1 MEIAGQRD
9 KGRWRAELLAARAAV
24 PPETRA
30 AEAEALSRAVSRV
43 LDIDRPRTDGPHSDD
58 RRPAGGSGSEAAGS
72 RWVAGYIP
80 VAGEPGSVAMLDALR
95 VAGVRVMV
103 PVTGPPGP
111 LGWAEYTGIEGLRRA
126 RYGLLEPEGPP
137 LGVAAIEWPE
147 VIVIPALAV
156 DRRGVRLGR
165 GAGYYDRTLPAARS
179 DARLVAVVRDTE
191 LLDVLPE
198 EPHDRRMGWA
208 LLPEAG
214 LCRLDAGDRE
224 IGGRYSSV

>member
-1 MEIAGQRD
+1 
-9 KGRWRAELLAARAAV
+9 RWRAELLAARAAV

-30 AEAEALSRAVSRV
+30 AEAEALSRSVSRV
-43 LDIDRPRTDGPHSDD
+43 LDIVRPPTDGPHTG
-58 RRPAGGSGSEAAGS
+58 PEAPGS

-95 VAGVRVMV
+95 VAGARVMV

-126 RYGLLEPEGPP
+126 RYGLLEPDGPP

-165 GAGYYDRTLPAARS
+165 GAGYYDRTLPAARP

-191 LLDVLPE
+191 LLDALPE